1 MTPRAMTERNNF
13 DLLRFVFAFSVF
25 LYHAHVLSG
34 AEPLAIL
41 SRLLSADVAVKGFF
55 VVSGYLVTMSCQGSR
70 SVGDYAAKRVRRL
83 YPAYITVILLAVAL
97 GAAMSTAALGDYFGP
112 AVLRYV
118 AWNALFL
125 NFVAPTLPGAFTGNP
140 FVEVNGALWTLKIE
154 VMFYAFVPVMVWLC
168 LRLRAAAVL
177 AAIYVLSALYADV
190 LGRWAE
196 AEGRELYAQLARQ
209 VPGQL
214 RYFVAGAA
222 GWFYRHELA
231 RHWTALGIGGAVL
244 FLLLRALGS
253 TTADTWLEPA
263 ALGALVL
270 WAALGL
276 RHLGNFGRRGDLSYG
291 VYIIHFPVLQAM
303 VAAGLFAAQP
313 WLALAGA
320 SVLVVGLAALSWHLV
335 EKPFLRRSSHY
346 RLAEE
351 GRG

>member
-1 MTPRAMTERNNF
+1 MTPRNNF

-25 LYHAHVLSG
+25 LFHAHVLSG
-34 AEPLAIL
+34 EATLAVL

-55 VVSGYLVTMSCQGSR
+55 VVSGYLVTMSYAGSR

-83 YPAYITVILLAVAL
+83 YPAYITVILLAVPLA
-97 GAAMSTAALGDYFGP
+97 AAMSSLALGDYFGRE
-112 AVLRYV
+112 VLRYIT
-118 AWNALFL
+118 WNALFL

-154 VMFYAFVPVMVWLC
+154 VMFYAAVPVIAWLC
-168 LRLRAAAVL
+168 ARTRMAVVLAVL
-177 AAIYVLSALYADV
+177 YVASALYADV
-190 LGRWAE
+190 MERWAV

-209 VPGQL
+209 IPGQL
-214 RYFVAGAA
+214 RYFIAGMA
-222 GWFYRHELA
+222 GWYFRDALGS
-231 RHWTALGIGGAVL
+231 RWTALGIAGAAL
-244 FLLLRALGS
+244 FLAVRAVDHASL
-253 TTADTWLEPA
+253 ALWLEPA

-270 WAALGL
+270 WAAFGL
-276 RHLGNFGRRGDLSYG
+276 AYLGNFGRHGDLSYG

-303 VAAGLFAAQP
+303 VAAGVFAAQP

-320 SVLVVGLAALSWHLV
+320 TAVVLALAWLSWHLV

-351 GRG
+351 GRP